1 MLLFQKRFHAG
12 LLDGTITL
20 TFRAWQKPHVKV
32 GGRYRC
38 HPIGVLEVEA
48 IEAVRVGD
56 ITEDDA
62 LRAGFA
68 DRLALLGYMAPVI
81 AGEVP
86 LRGAPRGKP
95 AAANRG
101 KPALAPRGK
110 PKPAPS
116 AAAPPPADAQ
126 VFRIALRWG
135 GDGDRVTVALEETLD
150 EPAREALRKRL
161 ARLDALA
168 PHGPWTRATL
178 QAIVTRPRTAAR
190 LLAAD
195 LGREKL
201 DFKADVIKLKRL
213 GLTQSFEI
221 GYEVSPRGRAFLA
234 GEPAVA
240 PKATARPRG
249 ARGAARTGSPSP
261 RGAQPGATK
270 KRATRGRKT
279 PPV

>member
-38 HPIGVLEVEA
+38 HPIGVLEVET
-48 IEAVRVGD
+48 IEPVRVGD

-81 AGEVP
+81 AGETTF
-86 LRGAPRGKP
+86 RGAARGK
-95 AAANRG
+95 AAAKRG
-101 KPALAPRGK
+101 KAAAATRGK

-116 AAAPPPADAQ
+116 ASAEPPADAQ

-150 EPAREALRKRL
+150 DAAREALRKRL
-161 ARLDALA
+161 ARLDALS

-178 QAIVTRPRTAAR
+178 EAIAARPRVAAR

-213 GLTQSFEI
+213 GLTQSFEV
-221 GYEVSPRGRAFLA
+221 GYEVSPRGHAFLA

-240 PKATARPRG
+240 PKTAARPRG
-249 ARGAARTGSPSP
+249 ARAAGRTGSASP
-261 RGAQPGATK
+261 RAAPAAAAT
-270 KRATRGRKT
+270 KRATRGRNA
-279 PPV
+279 PPR